1 MTRTS
6 ILYFYYGDETDKNSK
21 ERIMIG
27 RVNENNNVLK
37 FIRFN
42 LSEEEKNIINDTVR
56 LDFHN
61 IFLEGIDY
69 CCSCISN
76 LEDLI
81 KPYVNTYQF
90 GRISRVLSLADR
102 WRIDSCNRRKNA
114 SRIQL
119 KWFCKPS
126 DIKRQKQIFNT
137 KHITIDLI
145 GKYRMSVTKKRG
157 KLIKNKNR

>member
-6 ILYFYYGDETDKNSK
+6 VLYFYYGDETSK
-21 ERIMIG
+21 SSEERIMIG
-27 RVNENNNVLK
+27 RVNEKDNALSL
-37 FIRFN
+37 IRFN
-42 LSEEEKNIINDTVR
+42 LSEEETNIIDSIVSME
-56 LDFHN
+56 FHN
-61 IFLEGIDY
+61 MFLDGIEY
-69 CCSCISN
+69 SCSCMSN

-102 WRIDSCNRRKNA
+102 WLIDSCNRRKND

-126 DIKRQKQIFNT
+126 DIKKQKKLFNT
-137 KHITIDLI
+137 KHVTIDLV
-145 GKYRMSVTKKRG
+145 GKYRMSVTRKRG
-157 KLIKNKNR
+157 NNIK